1 MQKKIRPDSTER
13 FAVTPPFRLD
23 SIDPGDTSFRGIDKA
38 MAQASLAEL
47 SQRLDQWQNVL
58 YADQRYKILLV
69 LQGMDTSGK
78 DGTIRQ
84 VFKSVDP
91 LGVRV
96 AAFKAP
102 TAEEK
107 ARDFLWR
114 VHAQVPKA
122 GEIVIFNRSHYE
134 DVLVPVVLGQIDA
147 LEQERRFA
155 QIRDFERLLHQ
166 SGTVLIKCFLHLS
179 KEEQKRRL
187 QERLDRPEKQ
197 WKFDPADLHAREQ
210 WNSYQQAYEAL
221 LNATST
227 EYAPWWVVPADSK
240 TNRNLMISRLLIEQV
255 ERLELR
261 FPEPQFD
268 PSKIILD

>member
-23 SIDPGDTSFRGIDKA
+23 SIDPSDTSFRGIDKA
-38 MAQASLAEL
+38 VAQASLAEL

-58 YADQRYKILLV
+58 YADQRYKILLI

-107 ARDFLWR
+107 ARDFLCR

-197 WKFDPADLHAREQ
+197 WKFDPADLQAREQ
-210 WNSYQQAYEAL
+210 WNGYQQAYEAL

-240 TNRNLMISRLLIEQV
+240 TNRNLMISRLLIEQL

>member
-23 SIDPGDTSFRGIDKA
+23 SIDPGDTSFRGIDKV

-58 YADQRYKILLV
+58 YADQRYKILLI

-187 QERLDRPEKQ
+187 QERLDRPENQ
-197 WKFDPADLHAREQ
+197 WKFDPADLQAREQ

>member
-13 FAVTPPFRLD
+13 FVVTPPFRLD
-23 SIDPGDTSFRGIDKA
+23 SIDPGDTSFRGIDKTV
-38 MAQASLAEL
+38 AQASLAEL

-91 LGVRV
+91 LGFRV

-197 WKFDPADLHAREQ
+197 WKFDPADLQAREQ

-240 TNRNLMISRLLIEQV
+240 TNRNLMISRLLIEQL

-261 FPEPQFD
+261 FPIPQYD
-268 PSKIILD
+268 SSQINVK

>member
-23 SIDPGDTSFRGIDKA
+23 SIDPGDTSFRGIDKV

-47 SQRLDQWQNVL
+47 SQRFDQWQNVL

-84 VFKSVDP
+84 VFNSVDP

-197 WKFDPADLHAREQ
+197 WKFDPADLQAREQ
-210 WNSYQQAYEAL
+210 WNGYQQAYEAL

-240 TNRNLMISRLLIEQV
+240 TNRNLMISRLLIEQL

>member
-13 FAVTPPFRLD
+13 FVVTPPFRLD
-23 SIDPGDTSFRGIDKA
+23 SIDSGDTSFRGIDKA
-38 MAQASLAEL
+38 VAQASLAEL

-58 YADQRYKILLV
+58 YADQRYKILLI

-102 TAEEK
+102 TAEEM

-147 LEQERRFA
+147 MEQERRFA

-197 WKFDPADLHAREQ
+197 WKFDPADLQAREQ
-210 WNSYQQAYEAL
+210 WNGYQQAYEAL